1 MPSFTVRR
9 RKPRPKTPPP
19 QQEEV
24 NPNVEEKE
32 SDEEEL
38 SELSDTSEYLDEA
51 FEDLK
56 LNETHETPPQR
67 RQVRFEP
74 PNAPKREP
82 HRQFSSA
89 FVPQRPYNR
98 QPLPAH
104 APQRRI
110 NDPYTRK
117 PTMRNE
123 FPRARQ
129 KRGGGKLRYT
139 SHYGL
144 AGEHL
149 DTRTKANLLYH
160 HCFQ

>member
-19 QQEEV
+19 EEPEEEV
-24 NPNVEEKE
+24 TMEEKE
-32 SDEEEL
+32 SDEEVL
-38 SELSDTSEYLDEA
+38 SDLSDTSEYLDEA
-51 FEDLK
+51 FEAIK
-56 LNETHETPPQR
+56 LEPKTPQKR
-67 RQVRFEP
+67 KIHFEP

-82 HRQFSSA
+82 QRRFSSA
-89 FVPQRPYNR
+89 FVPQRVQNR
-98 QPLPAH
+98 QPLPAR
-104 APQRRI
+104 APPMRI

-117 PTMRNE
+117 PTMGNE
-123 FPRARQ
+123 FSRARQ

-149 DTRTKANLLYH
+149 DTRTKAKLLYNY
-160 HCFQ
+160 CFQ

>member
-32 SDEEEL
+32 SDEEVL

-56 LNETHETPPQR
+56 VNETPPQR

-74 PNAPKREP
+74 HNANKNPPQMRF
-82 HRQFSSA
+82 QTA
-89 FVPQRPYNR
+89 FAPQRPSYT
-98 QPLPAH
+98 QSLPQQTA
-104 APQRRI
+104 QRRI

-123 FPRARQ
+123 FSSRRQ
-129 KRGGGKLRYT
+129 GQGGAKLRYT

-149 DTRTKANLLYH
+149 DTQTKANLLYR
-160 HCFQ
+160 HCFG

>member
-19 QQEEV
+19 EEPKEDV
-24 NPNVEEKE
+24 NMEEKE
-32 SDEEEL
+32 SDEEVL
-38 SELSDTSEYLDEA
+38 SDLSDTSEYLDEA
-51 FEDLK
+51 FEAIK
-56 LNETHETPPQR
+56 LEPKTPQR
-67 RQVRFEP
+67 RKVHFEP

-82 HRQFSSA
+82 QRRFSSA
-89 FVPQRPYNR
+89 FEPQRPYNR
-98 QPLPAH
+98 QPLPART
-104 APQRRI
+104 PPMRI

-149 DTRTKANLLYH
+149 DTQTKANLLYN

>member
-19 QQEEV
+19 EEPKEDV
-24 NPNVEEKE
+24 DMEGKE
-32 SDEEEL
+32 SDEEVL
-38 SELSDTSEYLDEA
+38 SDLSDTSEYLDEA
-51 FEDLK
+51 FEAMK
-56 LNETHETPPQR
+56 LEPKTPQTKK
-67 RQVRFEP
+67 VRFEP
-74 PNAPKREP
+74 PNAPKKEP
-82 HRQFSSA
+82 QPRFSSA
-89 FVPQRPYNR
+89 FVPQRLPNR
-98 QPLPAH
+98 QPLPAQT
-104 APQRRI
+104 PQYRI

-129 KRGGGKLRYT
+129 KRGGGKLRYS

-149 DTRTKANLLYH
+149 DTRTKANLLYN

>member
-9 RKPRPKTPPP
+9 RKPRPETPTPEKP
-19 QQEEV
+19 KEDV
-24 NPNVEEKE
+24 NMEEKD
-32 SDEEEL
+32 SDEEL
-38 SELSDTSEYLDEA
+38 VSEDSDTSEYLDEA
-51 FEDLK
+51 FEAMK
-56 LNETHETPPQR
+56 LEPKTPQTKK
-67 RQVRFEP
+67 VRFEP

-82 HRQFSSA
+82 RRRFSTA

-98 QPLPAH
+98 QPLPAQ

-129 KRGGGKLRYT
+129 KGGGGKLRYT

-149 DTRTKANLLYH
+149 DTRTKANLLYQ

>member
-19 QQEEV
+19 EEPKEEV
-24 NPNVEEKE
+24 NMEEKE
-32 SDEEEL
+32 SDEEL
-38 SELSDTSEYLDEA
+38 MSEDSDTSEYLDEA
-51 FEDLK
+51 FEAMK
-56 LNETHETPPQR
+56 MEPKTPQR
-67 RQVRFEP
+67 RKVHFEP

-82 HRQFSSA
+82 QRRFSTA
-89 FVPQRPYNR
+89 FEPRRPVNR
-98 QPLPAH
+98 QPLPAQN
-104 APQRRI
+104 PQRRM

-117 PTMRNE
+117 PTMINE
-123 FPRARQ
+123 ISRSRL

-149 DTRTKANLLYH
+149 DTRTKATLLYQ